1 MVPRTPARLHG
12 RIVRCITAAALATLA
27 LGCDHGECE
36 PTEATPRRADG
47 PPAPVTA
54 AAAAPED
61 PAGAVSPQACAQY
74 CQVLQ
79 DACPGTLDEPDV
91 CLARCDAVVADAA
104 STAPLQCRRA
114 WLDDPDARSCI
125 AGGLGSAVC

>member
-12 RIVRCITAAALATLA
+12 RIAACIAVAALATLA
-27 LGCDHGECE
+27 AGCDERE
-36 PTEATPRRADG
+36 RDPEDDAPPTAARPPR
-47 PPAPVTA
+47 PA
-54 AAAAPED
+54 AAAATEARRPSAD
-61 PAGAVSPQACAQY
+61 ASPALCAEY
-74 CQVLQ
+74 CQVLF
-79 DACPGTLDEPDV
+79 DACPGTLDEPDT

-104 STAPLQCRRA
+104 SAEPLQCRRA